1 MPGRTPAAAA
11 NGGGDAEA
19 DPAEEEEA
27 RLLREEGEAL
37 GKSAPPRPA
46 PPTSTSCSHDS
57 VQACAIDP
65 KKPSL
70 PLVRK
75 RVCPQLAVSCI
86 AGRLRCEVL
95 VCLW

>member
-46 PPTSTSCSHDS
+46 PPTSTSCSMTLCRLVPLIRRS
-57 VQACAIDP
+57 RPCRLCGSACARNLQ
-65 KKPSL
+65 SAAL
-70 PLVRK
+70 PVDCAAK
-75 RVCPQLAVSCI
+75 C
-86 AGRLRCEVL
+86 
-95 VCLW
+95 